1 MRLREASIISQ
12 GKLVGSRGAEFR
24 KTSTSKPDEWR
35 DSGGLE
41 VGAMRNFAHE
51 KAARDRAAE
60 EKKKKE
66 KEVAK
71 RTKDS
76 EKRWKA
82 VTEDNESSGTKVR
95 RTIRNVGRPDDAEP
109 TSPNSKLSK
118 TTEIVRKIIE
128 EKLANVQR

>member
-1 MRLREASIISQ
+1 MNIREASTISQ
-12 GKLVGSRGAEFR
+12 GRLVGSRGAEFR
-24 KTSTSKPDEWR
+24 KTSTSKPDEWG
-35 DSGGLE
+35 DSKGLE

-51 KAARDRAAE
+51 KVAKDRDVAA
-60 EKKKKE
+60 KKKKE

-71 RTKDS
+71 RNKDS

-82 VTEDNESSGTKVR
+82 VTEDSESSGTKVR
-95 RTIRNVGRPDDAEP
+95 RTIKNVGRPDDAEP

-128 EKLANVQR
+128 ETLANVQR